1 MVGNPTA
8 CSRNSTVE
16 SKALTMTLFVVICVA
31 LCTRLAAEGG
41 GPAPQFITAA
51 VPAEGLRGKPSGPAA
66 SDATNDAVQS
76 RVAPAVVR
84 EPLTVPGV
92 PEIRYLPP
100 VSAIP
105 STHVRTASAVSR
117 VDETPYHAGPINL
130 GEFSGVLAGPT
141 SAIDL
146 ATALRLAERE
156 NPVIGLAR
164 EAIFENLALQ
174 DQARSLLLPTLVA
187 GGNVRIHRGLLQQPS
202 GQIIDLSSQSLYF
215 GGGALAVGAGTVVVP
230 AIRIFAP
237 LGDAWLEPLVAR
249 QRLAASRATA
259 QATFNTV
266 LLDVTAAYLELA
278 GAEARVETLRQ
289 ASVDAAKI
297 VQATSAFAR
306 VGQARQADANRALGR
321 ALLLHNEISRAE
333 ERVAV
338 ASAQLARILRLDPS
352 TRLKPAAGSLQAVQ
366 LVDPSY
372 RVEQLIPIALGFR
385 PEMAARRA
393 NIAGG
398 ATRLRQEQ
406 VRPFLPTLSVGYSGG
421 SFGGGSNLAPPTFD
435 RFAGRSD
442 FDVFAFWTLQN
453 LGVGNLATQRSR
465 RAELGQAIA
474 EQGRTINQ
482 IRQEVADAYAASA
495 ARRRQI
501 DVTARQVA
509 VALNGM
515 REELNRIQGGEG
527 LPIEVLNSLELL
539 VGAQQDSILA
549 ITEYDQAQFRLFV
562 SLGEPPLVAVPAGQA
577 AGLRPEGL
585 PAN

>member
-1 MVGNPTA
+1 MD
-8 CSRNSTVE
+8 
-16 SKALTMTLFVVICVA
+16 SKVPTMTLCLVICVA
-31 LCTRLAAEGG
+31 LGTRLAAQSG
-41 GPAPQFITAA
+41 GPTPQFITAA
-51 VPAEGLRGKPSGPAA
+51 VPAGGFRGQPSGPTA
-66 SDATNDAVQS
+66 SGATNDAAKGW
-76 RVAPAVVR
+76 VAPAVAH
-84 EPLTVPGV
+84 EPFTAQPA

-105 STHVRTASAVSR
+105 ATHVRTASAVSR
-117 VDETPYHAGPINL
+117 VEELPDTAESGDAR
-130 GEFSGVLAGPT
+130 ESSGVAAGLT

-146 ATALRLAERE
+146 STALRLAERE

-174 DQARSLLLPTLVA
+174 DQARALLLPTLVA

-215 GGGALAVGAGTVVVP
+215 GGGAQAVGAGTVAVP

-249 QRLAASRATA
+249 QRLAVSRATA

-266 LLDVTAAYLELA
+266 LLEVTSAYLELA
-278 GAEARVETLRQ
+278 GAEARVEILRQ
-289 ASVDAAKI
+289 ASADAAQI
-297 VQATSAFAR
+297 VQATSAFAK

-321 ALLLHNEISRAE
+321 ALLLRNEIRRAE

-338 ASAQLARILRLDPS
+338 ASAHLARILRLDPS
-352 TRLKPAAGSLQAVQ
+352 TRLKPASGPLQAVQ

-372 RVEQLIPIALGFR
+372 RVEQLVSIALDFR

-393 NIAGG
+393 GIAGG
-398 ATRLRQEQ
+398 EARVRQEQ

-421 SFGGGSNLAPPTFD
+421 SFGGGSNLAPPPFD

-442 FDVFAFWTLQN
+442 FDVFAFWTLRN
-453 LGVGNLATQRSR
+453 LGVGNAATQRTR

-577 AGLRPEGL
+577 GGMRPEGA
-585 PAN
+585 PAD

>member
-1 MVGNPTA
+1 MAEHSIG
-8 CSRNSTVE
+8 CRRNSTVDA
-16 SKALTMTLFVVICVA
+16 KVPTLTLCLAICLALG
-31 LCTRLAAEGG
+31 TRLAAESR
-41 GPAPQFITAA
+41 GPTPQFIAAA
-51 VPAEGLRGKPSGPAA
+51 VPADASRGQPA
-66 SDATNDAVQS
+66 STVATGATHAAADG
-76 RVAPAVVR
+76 RVAPAIAY
-84 EPLTVPGV
+84 EPFTIQAV

-100 VSAIP
+100 VSATP
-105 STHVRTASAVSR
+105 ATHVRTASAVSR
-117 VDETPYHAGPINL
+117 VEELPNNGMSNGTDDA
-130 GEFSGVLAGPT
+130 SGAALGPT
-141 SAIDL
+141 SPIDL

-174 DQARSLLLPTLVA
+174 DQARALLLPTLVA
-187 GGNVRIHRGLLQQPS
+187 GTNVRIHRGLLQQPG
-202 GQIIDLSSQSLYF
+202 GQILDVNSQSLYF
-215 GGGALAVGAGTVVVP
+215 GGGAQAVGGGTVAVP

-266 LLDVTAAYLELA
+266 LLDVTSAYLELV
-278 GAEARVETLRQ
+278 GAEARVEMLRQ

-297 VQATSAFAR
+297 VRATSAFAK

-321 ALLLHNEISRAE
+321 ALLLRNDISRAE

-352 TRLKPAAGSLQAVQ
+352 TRLKPAPGVLQAVQ

-372 RVEQLIPIALGFR
+372 SVEQLIPIALSFR

-398 ATRLRQEQ
+398 EARVRQEQ
-406 VRPFLPTLSVGYSGG
+406 VRPFLPTVSVGYSAG
-421 SFGGGSNLAPPTFD
+421 SFGGGSDLAPPTFD

-442 FDVFAFWTLQN
+442 FDVFAFWTLRN
-453 LGVGNLATQRSR
+453 LGVGNLATQRTR

-501 DVTARQVA
+501 DVTTRQVA
-509 VALNGM
+509 IARNGL

-562 SLGEPPLVAVPAGQA
+562 SLGEPPAVAVA
-577 AGLRPEGL
+577 AEVRPEVV
-585 PAN
+585 PAD